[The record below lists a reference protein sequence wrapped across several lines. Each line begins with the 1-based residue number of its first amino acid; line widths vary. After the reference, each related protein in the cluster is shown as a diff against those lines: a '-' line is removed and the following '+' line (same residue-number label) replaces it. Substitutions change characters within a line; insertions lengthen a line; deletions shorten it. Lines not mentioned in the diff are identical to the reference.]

1 MVGFI
6 ATQQD
11 RHWFQLEKQE
21 FMRITQEGA
30 YYVRGVLGMPG
41 AWGWGTTR
49 DENQKEAKESCA
61 CSFFKKNFF
70 FLILRRK
77 TDWGT

>member
-1 MVGFI
+1 MGKRSRCPTTSEPTMAGFI

-49 DENQKEAKESCA
+49 D
-61 CSFFKKNFF
+61 
-70 FLILRRK
+70 
-77 TDWGT
+77 